1 MISAIGNNVPEAY
14 ANLSNGKT
22 GIGKVNY
29 LTTRYK
35 DEYVLGEVKL
45 SNEQIMDLISNHSPA
60 LNRTSLLGIAAA
72 REAVLH
78 SGIDLKDGLR
88 TGLISSTTVAGMC
101 KTELFYGEMV

>member
-1 MISAIGNNVPEAY
+1 MISAIGNNVQEAY
-14 ANLSNGKT
+14 ANLSAEKT

-29 LTTRYK
+29 LSTSYK
-35 DEYVLGEVKL
+35 EEYVLGEVKL
-45 SNEQIMDLISNHSPA
+45 SNEQLMDLIGDHSPA

-72 REAVLH
+72 KEALKN

-101 KTELFYGEMV
+101 KTELFYG